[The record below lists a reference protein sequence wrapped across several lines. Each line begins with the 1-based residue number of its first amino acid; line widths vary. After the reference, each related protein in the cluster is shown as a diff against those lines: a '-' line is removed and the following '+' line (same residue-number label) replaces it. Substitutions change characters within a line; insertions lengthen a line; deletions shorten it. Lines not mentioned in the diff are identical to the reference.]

1 MRSGI
6 GPARHL
12 DGLGIA
18 VHQDAPV
25 GRSLV
30 DHPLYRI
37 QLATPAIDAPRE
49 LPYFQMLLTAASAA
63 SDTLDLH
70 VLGGS
75 RFALPESPTGTGF
88 GPRPALMKPRS
99 SGRLWLRSADPAAAP
114 CIDLGFF
121 TDPAD
126 MPRMIEAVRLA
137 RLLART
143 PPLAD
148 LVLDEI
154 VPGPAVDEEALEDV
168 IRAGAVSYHHP
179 VATCRMGPAGDPGAV
194 VDARGRV
201 HGIERLWVVDASIM
215 PTIPAANT
223 NLPTIMVAER
233 CAAWLRE

>member
-1 MRSGI
+1 
-6 GPARHL
+6 
-12 DGLGIA
+12 
-18 VHQDAPV
+18 
-25 GRSLV
+25 
-30 DHPLYRI
+30 
-37 QLATPAIDAPRE
+37 
-49 LPYFQMLLTAASAA
+49 MLLTAASASSA
-63 SDTLDLH
+63 SGTLDLH
-70 VLGGS
+70 ILGGS
-75 RFALPESPTGTGF
+75 RFAFPDSATGTGF
-88 GPRPALMKPRS
+88 GPRPALMKPCS

-143 PPLAD
+143 PLLAD

-168 IRAGAVSYHHP
+168 IRAGAVNYHHP